1 MKRPFDI
8 VGSALLLLV
17 TAPLFAGIAVAV
29 LVSSGRPIFFL
40 HQRVG
45 RHGRAFRCL
54 KFRTMVVDAEM
65 WLSRDDALGARHRAA
80 GFKLPLREDPRVT
93 PIGRFL
99 RRTQLDELPQV
110 WNVLVGQMSLVGPRP
125 LVSEELA
132 WFDDADRQRLLSVR
146 PGIFGPW
153 TARGR
158 GRPGYPERAKLDLSY
173 VDRAGLKEDLRL
185 LVAHLP
191 VVFRGQA
198 DDA

>member
-1 MKRPFDI
+1 M
-8 VGSALLLLV
+8 LLV

-54 KFRTMVVDAEM
+54 KFRTMVVDAEL

-173 VDRAGLKEDLRL
+173 VDRVGLKEDLRL